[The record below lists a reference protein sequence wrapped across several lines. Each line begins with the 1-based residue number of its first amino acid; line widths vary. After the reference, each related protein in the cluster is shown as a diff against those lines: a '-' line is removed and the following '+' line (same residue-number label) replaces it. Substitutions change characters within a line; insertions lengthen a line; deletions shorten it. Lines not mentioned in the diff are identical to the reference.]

1 MKAVSVFGIPV
12 WSQEIILVQE
22 SGEGLPYLDD
32 VRKMIEG
39 RAWVWTFAAF
49 KSDTTLFAK
58 EIPNVV
64 AGAVCCIL

>member
-1 MKAVSVFGIPV
+1 
-12 WSQEIILVQE
+12 
-22 SGEGLPYLDD
+22 
-32 VRKMIEG
+32 MIEG

>member
-1 MKAVSVFGIPV
+1 MRAVSVLGIPV

-22 SGEGLPYLDD
+22 SGEGLPYLDV

-49 KSDTTLFAK
+49 NSDIVL
-58 EIPNVV
+58 
-64 AGAVCCIL
+64 C